1 MLLKETIIGNE
12 RAAEILEKGY
22 ESGKLSHAYLF
33 TGPEHLGKKTL
44 ALNFCRMLLS
54 FRGKAEKSKRVEIAK
69 LTDFSL
75 RPASFEMTNDDD
87 IQNNLDLT
95 IISPD
100 EDEKQITIEK
110 IRDLEKKMAL
120 YPHSAKYK
128 IAIIEQAEKMNKSA
142 ANALLK
148 TLEEPSKTAIL
159 ILLASDSKNMLDT
172 IKSRCQL
179 IKFLPV
185 KRSLLEKFLKDKI
198 NNKEEAEKII
208 EMSGY
213 RPGKIIEFVNNRN
226 KIKEAADEINRISS
240 VIKKSE
246 SEKLDE
252 AENVSKKELKDIV
265 SILNLLTFYFRKFLI
280 KEYKNQGYANKN
292 NLLKIKERIELIG
305 KTKEN
310 LLTKN
315 VNTKLAIENLFLGL

>member
-1 MLLKETIIGNE
+1 MPLKETIIGNE
-12 RAAEILEKGY
+12 RAVEILEKGY
-22 ESGKLSHAYLF
+22 KSGKLSHAYLF

-44 ALNFCRMLLS
+44 ALNFCRMLLQ
-54 FRGKAEKSKRVEIAK
+54 KAPQLCGDYGANSI
-69 LTDFSL
+69 
-75 RPASFEMTNDDD
+75 DD
-87 IQNNLDLT
+87 IENNLDLT

-110 IRDLEKKMAL
+110 IRELEKKMAL

-148 TLEEPSKTAIL
+148 TLEEPNETAIL
-159 ILLASDSKNMLDT
+159 ILLAADSKNILET

-185 KRSLLEKFLKDKI
+185 KKSLLQEFLKDKI
-198 NNKEEAEKII
+198 SDKEEAEKII
-208 EMSGY
+208 EMSGC
-213 RPGKIIEFVNNRN
+213 RPGKIIEFVNDKN
-226 KIKEAADEINRISS
+226 KIKEAEADINRICNA
-240 VIKKSE
+240 VKKNA

-252 AENVSKKELKDIV
+252 AEAVSKKETNEIV
-265 SILNLLTFYFRKFLI
+265 SILNLLTVYLRGSLI
-280 KEYKNQGYANKN
+280 KEYKNNSCVNKN
-292 NLLKIKERIELIG
+292 SLLEIKKRIELVS

-315 VNTKLAIENLFLGL
+315 VNTKLAMENLFLSL

>member
-1 MLLKETIIGNE
+1 MLLKKIMIGNE
-12 RAAEILEKGY
+12 KATRILEKSY
-22 ESGKLSHAYLF
+22 QSGKLSHAYLF

-44 ALNFCRMLLS
+44 ALNFCKML
-54 FRGKAEKSKRVEIAK
+54 F
-69 LTDFSL
+69 
-75 RPASFEMTNDDD
+75 NDNRED
-87 IQNNLDLT
+87 IENNLDL
-95 IISPD
+95 IIVRPN
-100 EDEKQITIEK
+100 EEEKQITIEK
-110 IRDLEKKMAL
+110 IRDLGKKMAL

-148 TLEEPSKTAIL
+148 TLEEPSETAIL
-159 ILLASDSKNMLDT
+159 ILLAADSKNMLET

-185 KRSLLEKFLKDKI
+185 KKSLLQEFLKDKI
-198 NNKEEAEKII
+198 SDKNEAEKII

-213 RPGKIIEFVNNRN
+213 RPGKIIEFINDKN
-226 KIKEAADEINRISS
+226 KIKEAADEINKISN
-240 VIKKSE
+240 VIEKSE

-252 AENVSKKELKDIV
+252 AENISKKEINEII
-265 SILNLLTFYFRKFLI
+265 STLNLLTVYFRRSLI
-280 KEYKNQGYANKN
+280 AEYKNQDYANKD
-292 NLLKIKERIELIG
+292 NLLKIKERIELIS

>member
-1 MLLKETIIGNE
+1 MLSKAMFLKETIIGNE
-12 RAAEILEKGY
+12 KAAEILEKGY
-22 ESGKLSHAYLF
+22 QSRKLSHAYLF

-44 ALNFCRMLLS
+44 ALSFCKMLLS
-54 FRGKAEKSKRVEIAK
+54 DNRE
-69 LTDFSL
+69 
-75 RPASFEMTNDDD
+75 D

-95 IISPD
+95 IVRPD

-110 IRDLEKKMAL
+110 IRDLGKKMAL

-148 TLEEPSKTAIL
+148 TLEEPSETAIL
-159 ILLASDSKNMLDT
+159 ILLTSDSKNTLDT

-185 KRSLLEKFLKDKI
+185 KKSLLEKFLEDKI
-198 NNKEEAEKII
+198 SDKEEAEKII

-213 RPGKIIEFVNNRN
+213 RPGKIIEFVNDRN

-252 AENVSKKELKDIV
+252 AENVSKKELSEVISV
-265 SILNLLTFYFRKFLI
+265 LNLLTVYFRKFLI
-280 KEYKNQGYANKN
+280 KEYKDQNHANKN
-292 NLLKIKERIELIG
+292 NLLQIKERIDLIS

>member
-1 MLLKETIIGNE
+1 MLSKAMFLKETIIGNE
-12 RAAEILEKGY
+12 KAAEILEKGY
-22 ESGKLSHAYLF
+22 QSGKLSHAYLF
-33 TGPEHLGKKTL
+33 IGPEHLGKKTL
-44 ALNFCRMLLS
+44 VLNFCKMLLHNGS
-54 FRGKAEKSKRVEIAK
+54 TA
-69 LTDFSL
+69 L
-75 RPASFEMTNDDD
+75 RDNGANDN
-87 IQNNLDLT
+87 IENNLDLT
-95 IISPD
+95 IVSPD

-110 IRDLEKKMAL
+110 IRDLGKKMAL

-128 IAIIEQAEKMNKSA
+128 IAIIEQAERMNKSA

-148 TLEEPSKTAIL
+148 TLEEPSETAIL
-159 ILLASDSKNMLDT
+159 ILLTSDSRNTLDT

-185 KRSLLEKFLKDKI
+185 KKSLLEKFLEDKI
-198 NNKEEAEKII
+198 SDKEEAEKII

-213 RPGKIIEFVNNRN
+213 RPGKIIEFVNDRN

-252 AENVSKKELKDIV
+252 AENVSKKELSEVISV
-265 SILNLLTFYFRKFLI
+265 LNLLTVYFRKFLI
-280 KEYKNQGYANKN
+280 KEYKDQNHANKN
-292 NLLKIKERIELIG
+292 NLLQIKGRINLIS

-315 VNTKLAIENLFLGL
+315 VNVKLAIENLFLGL

>member
-22 ESGKLSHAYLF
+22 RSEKLSHAYLF

-44 ALNFCRMLLS
+44 ALSFCKLLLQ
-54 FRGKAEKSKRVEIAK
+54 KAPQLCGDNGA
-69 LTDFSL
+69 
-75 RPASFEMTNDDD
+75 NDDED

-95 IISPD
+95 IVSPD

-128 IAIIEQAEKMNKSA
+128 IVIIEQAEKMNKSA

-159 ILLASDSKNMLDT
+159 ILLASDSKNMLET

-185 KRSLLEKFLKDKI
+185 KKSLLQEFLKDKVSDKNEI
-198 NNKEEAEKII
+198 EKII

-213 RPGKIIEFVNNRN
+213 RPGKIIEFINDKN
-226 KIKEAADEINRISS
+226 KIKEAEENIKRIYDALRNN
-240 VIKKSE
+240 E
-246 SEKLDE
+246 SERLDE
-252 AENVSKKELKDIV
+252 AENISKKEAREII
-265 SILNLLTFYFRKFLI
+265 SILNLLTVYFRRYLI
-280 KEYKNQGYANKN
+280 KEYKNNNCVNKD
-292 NLLKIKERIELIG
+292 NLLKIKERIELVSR
-305 KTKEN
+305 TKEN

-315 VNTKLAIENLFLGL
+315 VNSKLAIENLLLNL

>member
-12 RAAEILEKGY
+12 RAGEILEKGFK
-22 ESGKLSHAYLF
+22 SDKLSHAYLF

-44 ALNFCRMLLS
+44 ALNFCRMLLQKTPQLCGDYGANS
-54 FRGKAEKSKRVEIAK
+54 
-69 LTDFSL
+69 
-75 RPASFEMTNDDD
+75 DDD
-87 IQNNLDLT
+87 IQNNIDLT

-128 IAIIEQAEKMNKSA
+128 ITIIEQAEKMNKSA

-159 ILLASDSKNMLDT
+159 ILLASDSKNILDT
-172 IKSRCQL
+172 IKSRCQV

-185 KRSLLEKFLKDKI
+185 QKSLLEKFLENKI
-198 NNKEEAEKII
+198 ESKEEIEKII

-213 RPGKIIEFVNNRN
+213 RPGKIIEFVNDKN
-226 KIKEAADEINRISS
+226 KIREAEENMKRIYG
-240 VIKKSE
+240 ITEKNT
-246 SEKLDE
+246 SEKLNE
-252 AENVSKKELKDIV
+252 AENISKKEINEIV
-265 SILNLLTFYFRKFLI
+265 SVLNLLVIYLRRSLI
-280 KEYKNQGYANKN
+280 KEYKNNSCINKD
-292 NLLKIKERIELIG
+292 NLLKIKKRIELVG
-305 KTKEN
+305 RTKEN

-315 VNTKLAIENLFLGL
+315 VNTKLAVENLFLGL

>member
-22 ESGKLSHAYLF
+22 KSGKLSHAYLF

-44 ALNFCRMLLS
+44 ALNFCKILLQDGS
-54 FRGKAEKSKRVEIAK
+54 TA
-69 LTDFSL
+69 L
-75 RPASFEMTNDDD
+75 RDNGANED

-110 IRDLEKKMAL
+110 IRDLEKKLAL

-185 KRSLLEKFLKDKI
+185 KKSLLQEFLKDKI
-198 NNKEEAEKII
+198 SNKNEAEKII

-213 RPGKIIEFVNNRN
+213 RPGKIIEFVNDKN
-226 KIKEAADEINRISS
+226 KIKEALDNINKISS
-240 VIKKSE
+240 VIKGGE
-246 SEKLDE
+246 NEKLDE
-252 AENVSKKELKDIV
+252 AENISKKEINEIV
-265 SILNLLTFYFRKFLI
+265 SILNLLTVYFRRYLI
-280 KEYKNQGYANKN
+280 KEYKNNNCVNKN
-292 NLLKIKERIELIG
+292 NLLKIKERIELVG
-305 KTKEN
+305 RTKEN

-315 VNTKLAIENLFLGL
+315 VNAKLAVENLFLSL

>member
-22 ESGKLSHAYLF
+22 KSGKLSHAYLF

-44 ALNFCRMLLS
+44 ALSFCKMLLQQVAPQPCGDYGAN
-54 FRGKAEKSKRVEIAK
+54 RDKA
-69 LTDFSL
+69 
-75 RPASFEMTNDDD
+75 NDD

-159 ILLASDSKNMLDT
+159 ILLASDSKNMLAT

-185 KRSLLEKFLKDKI
+185 KKSLLENFLNDKI
-198 NNKEEAEKII
+198 DNKEEAEKII

-213 RPGKIIEFVNNRN
+213 RPGKIVEFLNDKN
-226 KIKEAADEINRISS
+226 KIKEAEENINRICN
-240 VIKKSE
+240 ITEKNA

-252 AENVSKKELKDIV
+252 AENVSKKEINEV
-265 SILNLLTFYFRKFLI
+265 ISILNLLIVYLRRSLI
-280 KEYKNQGYANKN
+280 KEYKNNNRINKN
-292 NLLKIKERIELIG
+292 NLLKIKERIELVS

-310 LLTKN
+310 LLTRN
-315 VNTKLAIENLFLGL
+315 VNTKLAIENLFLSL

>member
-22 ESGKLSHAYLF
+22 KSGKLSHAYLF
-33 TGPEHLGKKTL
+33 TGPEHLGKRTL
-44 ALNFCRMLLS
+44 ALNFCKLL
-54 FRGKAEKSKRVEIAK
+54 
-69 LTDFSL
+69 L
-75 RPASFEMTNDDD
+75 NDSRED

-95 IISPD
+95 IIRPD
-100 EDEKQITIEK
+100 EEEKQITIEK
-110 IRDLEKKMAL
+110 IRDLEKRMSL

-128 IAIIEQAEKMNKSA
+128 IVLMEQAEKMNKSA

-148 TLEEPSKTAIL
+148 TLEEPSKTAVL
-159 ILLASDSKNMLDT
+159 ILLASDSKNVLET

-185 KRSLLEKFLKDKI
+185 RKKILEKFLENKI
-198 NNKEEAEKII
+198 DNKEEAEKII

-213 RPGKIIEFVNNRN
+213 RPGKVIEFVNDKN
-226 KIKEAADEINRISS
+226 KIKEAEDNINRICD
-240 VIKKSE
+240 VLKKEE

-252 AENVSKKELKDIV
+252 AEAVSKEELNKIV
-265 SILNLLTFYFRKFLI
+265 SVLNLLIVHFRRSFI
-280 KEYKNQGYANKN
+280 KEYKNENCPDKN
-292 NLLKIKERIELIG
+292 NLSEIKERIELTI

-315 VNTKLAIENLFLGL
+315 VNVKLAIENLFLSL

>member
-12 RAAEILEKGY
+12 RVAEILEKGY
-22 ESGKLSHAYLF
+22 KSDKLSHAYLF

-44 ALNFCRMLLS
+44 ALNFCGMLLQ
-54 FRGKAEKSKRVEIAK
+54 KAPQLCEDYGANSI
-69 LTDFSL
+69 
-75 RPASFEMTNDDD
+75 DD
-87 IQNNLDLT
+87 IENNLDLT

-110 IRDLEKKMAL
+110 IRELEKKMAL

-148 TLEEPSKTAIL
+148 TLEEPNETAIL
-159 ILLASDSKNMLDT
+159 ILLAADSKNILET

-185 KRSLLEKFLKDKI
+185 KKSLLQEFLKDKI
-198 NNKEEAEKII
+198 SDKEEAEKII

-213 RPGKIIEFVNNRN
+213 RPGKIIEFVNDKN
-226 KIKEAADEINRISS
+226 KIKEAEADINRICNA
-240 VIKKSE
+240 VKKNA

-252 AENVSKKELKDIV
+252 AEAVSKKETNEIV
-265 SILNLLTFYFRKFLI
+265 SILNLLTVYLRGYLI
-280 KEYKNQGYANKN
+280 KEYKNNSCVNKN
-292 NLLKIKERIELIG
+292 SLLKIKKRIELVS

-315 VNTKLAIENLFLGL
+315 VNTKLAMENLFLSL

>member
-1 MLLKETIIGNE
+1 MLLKKTIIGNE
-12 RAAEILEKGY
+12 RAAQILEKGY
-22 ESGKLSHAYLF
+22 QSGKLSHAYLF
-33 TGPEHLGKKTL
+33 TGPEHFGKKTL
-44 ALNFCRMLLS
+44 ALSFCELLLQNGS
-54 FRGKAEKSKRVEIAK
+54 TAPRDNGA
-69 LTDFSL
+69 
-75 RPASFEMTNDDD
+75 NND

-110 IRDLEKKMAL
+110 IRELEKKMAL

-159 ILLASDSKNMLDT
+159 ILLVSDSKNILDT

-185 KRSLLEKFLKDKI
+185 KKSLLEEFLKDKLDS
-198 NNKEEAEKII
+198 KEEAEKII

-213 RPGKIIEFVNNRN
+213 RPGKIIEFVNDKN
-226 KIKEAADEINRISS
+226 KIKEAEDDLRRIYDALGKNENEKLNEAEAVSKMEIN
-240 VIKKSE
+240 E
-246 SEKLDE
+246 
-252 AENVSKKELKDIV
+252 IV
-265 SILNLLTFYFRKFLI
+265 GILNLLIVYLRRTLI
-280 KEYKNQGYANKN
+280 NEYKNNNCVDKN
-292 NLLKIKERIELIG
+292 SLLKIKRRIELVS

-310 LLTKN
+310 LLARN
-315 VNTKLAIENLFLGL
+315 INAKLAMENLFLAL

>member
-1 MLLKETIIGNE
+1 MLSKAMFLKETIIGNE
-12 RAAEILEKGY
+12 KAAEILEKGY
-22 ESGKLSHAYLF
+22 QSGKLSHAYLF

-44 ALNFCRMLLS
+44 ALNFCKMLLS
-54 FRGKAEKSKRVEIAK
+54 DNRE
-69 LTDFSL
+69 
-75 RPASFEMTNDDD
+75 D

-110 IRDLEKKMAL
+110 IRDLGKKMAL

-148 TLEEPSKTAIL
+148 TLEEPSETAIL
-159 ILLASDSKNMLDT
+159 ILLTSDSRNTLDT

-185 KRSLLEKFLKDKI
+185 KKSLLEKFLEDKI
-198 NNKEEAEKII
+198 SDKEEAEKII

-213 RPGKIIEFVNNRN
+213 RPGKMIEFVNDRN
-226 KIKEAADEINRISS
+226 KIKEAADKINKISS

-252 AENVSKKELKDIV
+252 AENISKKELNEII
-265 SILNLLTFYFRKFLI
+265 SILNLLTVYFRKFLI
-280 KEYKNQGYANKN
+280 KEYKDQNHANKN
-292 NLLKIKERIELIG
+292 NLLQIKGRINLIS

-315 VNTKLAIENLFLGL
+315 VNVKLAIENLFLGL

>member
-22 ESGKLSHAYLF
+22 KSGKLSHAYLF

-44 ALNFCRMLLS
+44 ALSFCKMLLQQVAPQPC
-54 FRGKAEKSKRVEIAK
+54 GDYGA
-69 LTDFSL
+69 
-75 RPASFEMTNDDD
+75 NGND
-87 IQNNLDLT
+87 IQNHLDLT
-95 IISPD
+95 IISPN

-128 IAIIEQAEKMNKSA
+128 IAVIEQAEKMNKSA

-159 ILLASDSKNMLDT
+159 ILLVSDSKNMLDT

-185 KRSLLEKFLKDKI
+185 KKSLLEKFLNDKI
-198 NNKEEAEKII
+198 DNKEDAEKII

-213 RPGKIIEFVNNRN
+213 RPGKIVEFLNDKN
-226 KIKEAADEINRISS
+226 KIKEAEENINRICD
-240 VIKKSE
+240 ITEKNA

-252 AENVSKKELKDIV
+252 AENISKKEINEIV
-265 SILNLLTFYFRKFLI
+265 SILNLLTVYLRRILI
-280 KEYKNQGYANKN
+280 KEYKNNNRANKN
-292 NLLKIKERIELIG
+292 NLLKIKERIELVS

-310 LLTKN
+310 LLTRN
-315 VNTKLAIENLFLGL
+315 VNTKLAIENLFLSL

>member
-1 MLLKETIIGNE
+1 MLLKKTIIGNE
-12 RAAEILEKGY
+12 KATQILEKGY
-22 ESGKLSHAYLF
+22 QSGRLSHAYLF

-44 ALNFCRMLLS
+44 ALNFCKML
-54 FRGKAEKSKRVEIAK
+54 FGDNRE
-69 LTDFSL
+69 
-75 RPASFEMTNDDD
+75 D
-87 IQNNLDLT
+87 IQNNLDL
-95 IISPD
+95 IIVCPD
-100 EDEKQITIEK
+100 KEEKQITIEK

-159 ILLASDSKNMLDT
+159 ILLAADSKNMLET

-185 KRSLLEKFLKDKI
+185 KKSLLQEFLKDKI
-198 NNKEEAEKII
+198 SDENEAEKII

-213 RPGKIIEFVNNRN
+213 RPGKIIEFMNDKN

-240 VIKKSE
+240 AINKSE

-252 AENVSKKELKDIV
+252 AENVSKKEINEIV
-265 SILNLLTFYFRKFLI
+265 STLNLLTVYFRRSLI
-280 KEYKNQGYANKN
+280 KEYKNQNYANKN
-292 NLLKIKERIELIG
+292 NLSKIKEKIELIN

-315 VNTKLAIENLFLGL
+315 INTKLAIENLFLGL

>member
-12 RAAEILEKGY
+12 RAASILEKGY
-22 ESGKLSHAYLF
+22 QSDKLSHAYLF
-33 TGPEHLGKKTL
+33 TGPDHLGKKTL
-44 ALNFCRMLLS
+44 ALNFCKMLLQEAPQLC
-54 FRGKAEKSKRVEIAK
+54 GDYGA
-69 LTDFSL
+69 
-75 RPASFEMTNDDD
+75 NDDD

-100 EDEKQITIEK
+100 EEKKQITIEK

-128 IAIIEQAEKMNKSA
+128 ITIIEQAEKMNKSA

-159 ILLASDSKNMLDT
+159 ILLASDSKNILDT
-172 IKSRCQL
+172 IKSRCQI

-185 KRSLLEKFLKDKI
+185 RKSLLEKFLENKISDKNEI
-198 NNKEEAEKII
+198 EKII
-208 EMSGY
+208 EISGY
-213 RPGKIIEFVNNRN
+213 RPGKIIEFINDKN
-226 KIKEAADEINRISS
+226 KIKEATDNLNRISN
-240 VIKKSE
+240 VMTRGE
-246 SEKLDE
+246 DEKLNE
-252 AENVSKKELKDIV
+252 AEEISKKEIDEIV
-265 SILNLLTFYFRKFLI
+265 SILNLLIIYLRRFLI
-280 KEYKNQGYANKN
+280 KEYENNDCVNKN
-292 NLLKIKERIELIG
+292 NLLKIKERIELVI

-315 VNTKLAIENLFLGL
+315 VNTKLAIENLFLSL